1 MLLGVESRDQSLA
14 TFSLPSHAFFSPFSP
29 PLHPFLCHLSFICQH
44 QYNQRSPLSL
54 LLHPCPYLPSNAFGD
69 LSPGDPARPWGV
81 VAGYRPLPSWLLLG
95 IATANALIPPLQAGG
110 PHQEGWAGAAH
121 AAPRPSLGFGVGDP
135 PWGGGHGET
144 RVNCLQFGAIVRCPS
159 AAPCCTNS
167 RALNTFLV
175 GRAPAW
181 RRKLLRKCNY
191 SKQQPH
197 AQALQ
202 STPGTN

>member
-1 MLLGVESRDQSLA
+1 MEIRAWQLSPRPLMLSSRLSLIRSTLFSAIPLSFASTDMTSALGCLCCFIPAHIHLQMPSEISVPVTLVGPGEMLPAAVPCLPGCFWGLLWQTLS
-14 TFSLPSHAFFSPFSP
+14 SLP
-29 PLHPFLCHLSFICQH
+29 C
-44 QYNQRSPLSL
+44 
-54 LLHPCPYLPSNAFGD
+54 
-69 LSPGDPARPWGV
+69 V
-81 VAGYRPLPSWLLLG
+81 
-95 IATANALIPPLQAGG
+95 QAGE
-110 PHQEGWAGAAH
+110 PHQEGRAGAAR
-121 AAPRPSLGFGVGDP
+121 AAPRPSLGFGVGDL
-135 PWGGGHGET
+135 PWGGHGER
-144 RVNCLQFGAIVRCPS
+144 RVNCPRCRAILGRPS

>member
-1 MLLGVESRDQSLA
+1 MLS
-14 TFSLPSHAFFSPFSP
+14 SH
-29 PLHPFLCHLSFICQH
+29 
-44 QYNQRSPLSL
+44 LSL
-54 LLHPCPYLPSNAFGD
+54 LLSTLFSAISPLFASTNTTSALRCLCFFIPAHICLQMPSEISV
-69 LSPGDPARPWGV
+69 LV
-81 VAGYRPLPSWLLLG
+81 TLLG
-95 IATANALIPPLQAGG
+95 PGELLPATVPCLPGCFWALLQQTLSSLPCRQEDHTKRDGQG
-110 PHQEGWAGAAH
+110 LRTLPHGQALALGWETHPG
-121 AAPRPSLGFGVGDP
+121 
-135 PWGGGHGET
+135 GGGHGET

-175 GRAPAW
+175 GCAPAW